1 MAGIIEYGEMERYMS
16 PYGNHYEEISIAEVV
31 EMLQGK
37 VLYMNNGEY
46 STFVK
51 VIPKHSWED

>member
-1 MAGIIEYGEMERYMS
+1 MAGIIEYSEMERYVS
-16 PYGNHYEEISIAEVV
+16 PYGNQYEEISIAEVV

>member
-1 MAGIIEYGEMERYMS
+1 MAGIIEYGEMEQYMS
-16 PYGNHYEEISIAEVV
+16 PYGNRYEEISVAEVV

-37 VLYMNNGEY
+37 LLYMNDGEY